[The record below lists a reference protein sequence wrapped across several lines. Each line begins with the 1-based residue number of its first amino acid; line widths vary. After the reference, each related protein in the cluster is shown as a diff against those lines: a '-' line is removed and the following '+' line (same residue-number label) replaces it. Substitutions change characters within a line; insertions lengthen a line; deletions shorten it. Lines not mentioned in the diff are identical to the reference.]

1 MATFTVVITESPYSR
16 LNALTGL
23 RFAQQ
28 ALQDGH
34 KVNIFFVQ
42 DGVHVP
48 VAVLPAGLP
57 DERMNVRE
65 WLEKAITAGA
75 QLKVCGFC
83 AEWRGLK
90 QDDYLRQARVAT
102 MHDLVE
108 WVRESDKVITF

>member
-1 MATFTVVITESPYSR
+1 MATFTVVITESPYAR

-23 RFAQQ
+23 RFATQ
-28 ALQDGH
+28 ALEDGH
-34 KVNIFFVQ
+34 KVNVFFVQ

-48 VAVLPAGLP
+48 VRALPTGLP
-57 DERMNVRE
+57 DERMDIRG
-65 WLEKAITAGA
+65 WLEKVIKAGA

-90 QDDYLRQARVAT
+90 QEDYLQKARLAT

-108 WVRESDKVITF
+108 WVRESDRVITF